1 MSLALG
7 DLGSQDAQSNTPNTK
22 QQKSTPTSQRLTPS
36 FVLTICI
43 KANRRSWL
51 KTVQTGCDNK
61 DNPPWPPNRP
71 AEEFC
76 EGSVA
81 LKTRGYKAR
90 TLAAGAGL
98 ALMLALSGCGAFFQ
112 CEGKT
117 SCGTGS
123 GGTGIGDYVYVSNSV
138 TGSTYLDGFQVSSGS
153 LVTATGSPYSLQ
165 YVPTTMVITPSNK
178 YLYIGNGTTPGNIY
192 GYSLATGGAITILNS
207 GNGLV
212 QENSASLD
220 ISPDGQWLFSLN
232 TNGLT
237 LEEYQISSTTGLL
250 TYVNNYTIAG
260 APNATIAPLSVKV
273 APSGDF
279 VVCALGQGG
288 ADIFSLTTSTG
299 ALGTTP
305 LTNFNQLL
313 PPNLTSG
320 IYAVA
325 IDANNNI
332 YTSATAGLE
341 VFSATSVGAPSSK
354 AISLTSPAG
363 SGPGY
368 SLALDGTSSVYAA
381 SESASNNPVIYGFV
395 ISSSNPLAS
404 TSGSPNVAPTG
415 VGAIGRDSSGDYLVA
430 AGYNATGGIQ
440 LFSIGSGGALSSIG
454 SQASGITTSV
464 PVVMAL
470 TH

>member
-1 MSLALG
+1 
-7 DLGSQDAQSNTPNTK
+7 
-22 QQKSTPTSQRLTPS
+22 
-36 FVLTICI
+36 
-43 KANRRSWL
+43 
-51 KTVQTGCDNK
+51 
-61 DNPPWPPNRP
+61 
-71 AEEFC
+71 
-76 EGSVA
+76 
-81 LKTRGYKAR
+81 
-90 TLAAGAGL
+90 
-98 ALMLALSGCGAFFQ
+98 MLALSGCGAFFQ

-117 SCGTGS
+117 SCGTGTT
-123 GGTGIGDYVYVSNSV
+123 TGIGDYVYVSNSV

-153 LVTATGSPYSLQ
+153 LVTATGSPYSLG
-165 YVPTTMVITPSNK
+165 YVPTTMVITPSDK
-178 YLYIGNGTTPGNIY
+178 YLYIGNGSSPGNIY
-192 GYSLATGGAITILNS
+192 GYSLGTGGAITILNS

-212 QENSASLD
+212 QENSAALD

-250 TYVNNYTIAG
+250 TYVNNYTLTG
-260 APNATIAPLSVKV
+260 AVNATIAPLSVKV

-279 VVCALGQGG
+279 VVCVLGQGG

-299 ALGTTP
+299 ALGLT
-305 LTNFNQLL
+305 LGTNFNRLT

-341 VFSATSVGAPSSK
+341 VFSASTLGAPS
-354 AISLTSPAG
+354 AAPISLTSPAG

-368 SLALDGTSSVYAA
+368 SLVLDGTSYVYAA
-381 SESASNNPVIYGFV
+381 SENASSSAVIYGFV
-395 ISSSNPLAS
+395 VSSSNPLAPV
-404 TSGSPNVAPTG
+404 SGSPNNAPVG

-430 AGYNATGGIQ
+430 AGYNATSGIQ